1 MHKSALTATA
11 TQDLE
16 INRAVVTNWL
26 TIEDI
31 LTDQKTREELF
42 DLLEI

>member
-1 MHKSALTATA
+1 MVAQT
-11 TQDLE
+11 
-16 INRAVVTNWL
+16 NRSVVTNWL

-31 LTDQKTREELF
+31 LTDQKAREELF